1 MANNNNNDREYLSK
15 EKLKELELELETLST
30 TKRRDVAEQLE
41 QAKSLGDLRENS
53 EYQEAR
59 AAQATLEER
68 IAYLT
73 DVVKRAV
80 VVQSH
85 HSTKVEIGS
94 TVVIRKKGGIDSTSS
109 ENQKLHVVG
118 SSEANIHNGNISN
131 ESPVGHAMMG
141 KSKGD
146 TFTVNTSKGQV
157 EYSVIDI
164 E

>member
-1 MANNNNNDREYLSK
+1 MVNNNDREYVSK
-15 EKLKELELELETLST
+15 EKLDELEKELVKLST
-30 TKRRDVAEQLE
+30 TKRREVAEQLE
-41 QAKSLGDLRENS
+41 QAKALGDLRENS

-59 AAQATLEER
+59 GAQAALEER
-68 IAYLT
+68 IAYLS

-94 TVVIRKKGGIDSTSS
+94 TVVIRKSGNKDD
-109 ENQKLHVVG
+109 QKVQIVG
-118 SSEANIHNGNISN
+118 SSEADIHTGKVSN

-141 KSKGD
+141 KGKGD
-146 TFTVNTSKGQV
+146 SFTVPTSKGQV
-157 EYSVIDI
+157 EYAVIDI